1 MTTRKGRQTPADGS
15 QAVRDRVLDFR
26 RVRASELV
34 PSPLNWREH
43 PPAQREAL
51 RGILE
56 EIGFAGAI
64 LARKT
69 PAGLLEVIDG
79 HLRVEELGDQEVPV
93 LVLDVNEEEAKTL
106 LATLDPLAAMA
117 G

>member
-1 MTTRKGRQTPADGS
+1 MTAPESRQIVPAGS

-26 RVRASELV
+26 RIRASELI

-51 RGILE
+51 RGLLE

-69 PAGLLEVIDG
+69 PAGLEVIDG

-93 LVLDVNEEEAKTL
+93 LVLDVNEEEGGKL
-106 LATLDPLAAMA
+106 I
-117 G
+117 